1 MKPELKRK
9 FKQGVGE
16 GIFTLIILVWM
27 FFILFLI
34 IKNL

>member
-1 MKPELKRK
+1 MKEK
-9 FKQGVGE
+9 FNQGHGE